1 MNEYTHVG
9 RTAPQA
15 QSGERKTRPVAI
27 PSRKGMGSYEAHA
40 NQLGKRYQHPPG
52 AGADGD
58 QREAGRDPGGA
69 VGAWL
74 CPVPAS
80 VVAALPA
87 GVDLDAFV
95 AGLVDEIFHDL
106 GKGQFS
112 TILAVCDARRAGA
125 LGTMARQWKKEV
137 ARG

>member
-1 MNEYTHVG
+1 MGAYGQNSPELG
-9 RTAPQA
+9 A
-15 QSGERKTRPVAI
+15 Q
-27 PSRKGMGSYEAHA
+27 H
-40 NQLGKRYQHPPG
+40 QHPPG

-69 VGAWL
+69 VGARL

-80 VVAALPA
+80 VVAAVPA